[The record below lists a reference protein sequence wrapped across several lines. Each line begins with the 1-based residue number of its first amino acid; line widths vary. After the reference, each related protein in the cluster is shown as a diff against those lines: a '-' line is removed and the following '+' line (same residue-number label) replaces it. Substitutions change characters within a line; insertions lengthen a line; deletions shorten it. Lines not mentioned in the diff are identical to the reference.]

1 MSLSVCRQVLE
12 ALLPPGSLWVP
23 EDGQGFDQLLE
34 GLAESEELVREFL
47 NSLARLRSPE
57 LTPILDDLE
66 REFGVIPDATLSEAI
81 RRARL
86 LAVKTATDGDGT
98 ADFMQAQLRAA
109 GFDVYVH
116 VNNPPVDPQ
125 FFLFNAPATICGN
138 ATAVCGNDAA
148 YCGGTR
154 GDLVVN
160 GRVYDHLYWT
170 GIMAGGLLA
179 SCGNAQA
186 ICRDE
191 ASFTQAP
198 IIYELPTDPGYWPLV
213 FFVGGPAVRNGA
225 GELTE
230 IATASVPIGRKD
242 ELIRSVV
249 KFKPVHSW
257 GGLVIQYV

>member
-1 MSLSVCRQVLE
+1 MSPSVSRQVLE
-12 ALLPPGSLWVP
+12 TLLPPGSLWVP
-23 EDGQGFDQLLE
+23 EDGAGFDQLLE
-34 GLAESEELVREFL
+34 GLAESDETVREFL
-47 NSLARLRSPE
+47 ADLARFRSPE

-66 REFGVIPDATLSEAI
+66 REYGVIPDDTLTEAV

-86 LAVKTATDGDGT
+86 LAVKTSVSGDGT
-98 ADFMQAQLRAA
+98 ADFVQSQLRAA

-116 VNNPPVDPQ
+116 VNNPPVNPGL
-125 FFLFNAPATICGN
+125 FLFDAPATICGN
-138 ATAVCGNDAA
+138 ATAICGNSAA

-154 GDLVVN
+154 GNLVVN
-160 GRVYDHLYWT
+160 GKTYNHIYYT

-191 ASFTQAP
+191 ASFAQRP

-213 FFVGGPAVRNGA
+213 FFVGGPAVRNA
-225 GELTE
+225 SGELTE

-242 ELIRSVV
+242 ELIRSIV
-249 KFKPVHSW
+249 KYKPVHSW
-257 GGLVIQYV
+257 GGLIVQYV